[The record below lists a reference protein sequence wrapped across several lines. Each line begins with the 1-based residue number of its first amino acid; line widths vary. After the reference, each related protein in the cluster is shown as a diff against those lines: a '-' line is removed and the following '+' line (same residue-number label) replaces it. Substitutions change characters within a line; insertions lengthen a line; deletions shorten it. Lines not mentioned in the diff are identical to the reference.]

1 MFYPLGICEKKKKTL
16 TATQTFFTSV
26 NLQLLSGV
34 EFASVSCINEE
45 GQPAPWGEGIMVDSS
60 VS

>member
-1 MFYPLGICEKKKKTL
+1 MFYPLVICEWKIINSNSN
-16 TATQTFFTSV
+16 FFTSL

-34 EFASVSCINEE
+34 EFANVSCINEQ

-60 VS
+60 VT